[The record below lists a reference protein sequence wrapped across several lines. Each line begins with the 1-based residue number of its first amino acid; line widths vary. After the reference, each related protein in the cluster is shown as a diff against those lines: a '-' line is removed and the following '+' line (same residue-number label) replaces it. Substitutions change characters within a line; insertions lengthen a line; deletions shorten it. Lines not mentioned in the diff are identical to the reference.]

1 MGACSTTGKH
11 IILSCTLPCALCNG
25 IHPHARCPMSP
36 EFQSDLGLAPRG
48 TAWYYATL
56 HQPIARRRNLLLLQ
70 AWWCAVRRIPYT
82 VSEPSVAAAKLA
94 WWEAQ
99 VRLCQDKRPDHPL
112 LLQLQPTLH
121 EAGVAPN
128 ALLLALTNVSANL
141 QQNRWLDWIAI
152 ENHLDSG
159 PGQVARVC
167 CQLAGQSAPSALAW
181 SGALGVAL
189 AQVAMVRDVGRDAR
203 RGVVFIPVDELAAHG
218 VKARQLLAG
227 EDSREVRALLEH
239 AAMRARTALVKADA
253 LRPPNM
259 GQAALPG
266 IALSRMA
273 RALLREMERDRYALL
288 DQRMSL
294 PPVRMLWAAWRAKW
308 ER

>member
-1 MGACSTTGKH
+1 MPS
-11 IILSCTLPCALCNG
+11 
-25 IHPHARCPMSP
+25 

-70 AWWCAVRRIPYT
+70 AWWHAVRSIPYT

-99 VRLCQDKRPDHPL
+99 VRLCQGGRPDHPL
-112 LLQLQPTLH
+112 LLQLQPALH
-121 EAGVAPN
+121 EAGVAPS
-128 ALLLALTNVSANL
+128 ALLQALTNVWANM
-141 QQNRWLDWIAI
+141 QQSRWLDWIAL

-159 PGQVARVC
+159 PGQVARVS
-167 CQLAGQSAPSALAW
+167 CQLAGQGASEALAW
-181 SGALGVAL
+181 AGALGVAL

-203 RGVVFIPVDELAAHG
+203 RGVVFFPIDELAAHG
-218 VKARQLLAG
+218 VKARQLLAR
-227 EDSREVRALLEH
+227 EDTPEVRALLER
-239 AAMRARTALVKADA
+239 AAIRARTALVNADA
-253 LRPPNM
+253 LRPSNM

-273 RALLREMERDRYALL
+273 RALLREMERDHYALL

-294 PPVRMLWAAWRAKW
+294 TPTRMLWAAWRAKW
-308 ER
+308 MQ